1 MHYFGIILSG
11 ENESRTTHIGS
22 QLIYVI
28 DSTNCMESDRRISE
42 VSAYEGVSHCWS
54 EFGQL
59 LVRSADPKPF
69 LLQSSYQMRANE
81 PARTTD

>member
-1 MHYFGIILSG
+1 MHYFRIIVAG
-11 ENESRTTHIGS
+11 ENESRTTHIRS

-28 DSTNCMESDRRISE
+28 DIPDCLDSDCRISE
-42 VSAYEGVSHCWS
+42 VSAYERVGHRRS
-54 EFGQL
+54 EFGRF
-59 LVRSADPKPF
+59 LVYSADPKTF